1 MQTESIVVFPEGVGV
16 LPWMVC
22 GTNDIG
28 IATAKKLEDTRLCVW
43 TTHGIYGTG
52 KNMDEAFGL
61 IETVEKTAQIYMLA
75 LGHTVNVIPDQIIKE
90 LAALW
95 GLTPLEGILE

>member
-1 MQTESIVVFPEGVGV
+1 
-16 LPWMVC
+16 
-22 GTNDIG
+22 
-28 IATAKKLEDTRLCVW
+28 
-43 TTHGIYGTG
+43 
-52 KNMDEAFGL
+52 
-61 IETVEKTAQIYMLA
+61 MLA